1 MTAIASG
8 PTRSRT
14 GTHRAFM
21 FLGALAITLAVATT
35 FAVVLLTSSSTP
47 SRTTTPLEPVVVE
60 ELTETQRLCL
70 LARVEGC

>member
-1 MTAIASG
+1 MTAITSS

-21 FLGALAITLAVATT
+21 FLGALVIALAVAAT
-35 FAVVLLTSSSTP
+35 FAVVLLTSSSSST
-47 SRTTTPLEPVVVE
+47 RTTTPLEPVVEE
-60 ELTETQRLCL
+60 ELTDTQRACQ

>member
-1 MTAIASG
+1 MTAIAST

-21 FLGALAITLAVATT
+21 FLGALVIT
-35 FAVVLLTSSSTP
+35 FAVAATFAIVLLTSSSSP
-47 SRTTTPLEPVVVE
+47 SRTTTPLEPVVWE
-60 ELTETQRLCL
+60 ELTDTQRACV